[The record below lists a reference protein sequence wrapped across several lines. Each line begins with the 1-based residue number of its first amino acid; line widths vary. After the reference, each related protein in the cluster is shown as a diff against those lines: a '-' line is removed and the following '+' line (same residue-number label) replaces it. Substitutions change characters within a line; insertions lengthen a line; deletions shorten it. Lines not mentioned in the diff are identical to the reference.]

1 MTTKRLL
8 ILVTILMLLVVP
20 NTVAESRSDYTDP
33 PLYFVP
39 NPAGTWSSNHTL
51 TDLDI
56 AEFER
61 CIPQLLEF
69 FDGYMIQPV
78 IKLGETEMPAAHRV
92 GWLCSVYDYNSEMEG
107 LNPAG
112 YIIAYVD
119 DTDILVGWEP
129 IVFWTEI
136 EV

>member
-8 ILVTILMLLVVP
+8 ILVTILMLLIP
-20 NTVAESRSDYTDP
+20 NTFAESGADYLSP
-33 PLYFVP
+33 YFTP
-39 NPAGTWSSNHTL
+39 NPAVTWSSNHTL

-69 FDGYMIQPV
+69 FDGYMIQPF

-92 GWLCSVYDYNSEMEG
+92 GWLCSVYDYNSDMEG
-107 LNPAG
+107 LNPAE

-119 DTDILVGWEP
+119 DIDILVGWEP

>member
-8 ILVTILMLLVVP
+8 ILVTILMLLIP
-20 NTVAESRSDYTDP
+20 NTFAESSVDNLSP
-33 PLYFVP
+33 YFVP
-39 NPAGTWSSNHTL
+39 NPAVTWSSNHTL

-56 AEFER
+56 AEFES
-61 CIPQLLEF
+61 CIPELLEY
-69 FDGYMIQPV
+69 FDGYMVQPV
-78 IKLGETEMPAAHRV
+78 FKLGETDMPAAHRV
-92 GWLCSVYDYNSEMEG
+92 GWLCCVYAYSSEMEG